1 MALLPDLFR
10 AEDVKADDKSF
21 DLLPA
26 GKYTAQIMKSEV
38 RDTKAGTGKYI
49 NLQLQVIEGDYTNR
63 VLFDIINIINQ
74 NETAQQI
81 GQRQLKQLVEACDLT
96 EIEDTTE
103 LHAIPVII
111 TVGIEPEK
119 NGWPA
124 KNKIKKYEKDPTLF

>member
-10 AEDVKADDKSF
+10 AEDVKDDGGDF

-26 GKYTAQIMKSEV
+26 GKYVAQVVKSEV
-38 RDTKAGTGKYI
+38 RDTKSGTGKYI
-49 NLQLQVIEGDYTNR
+49 SLQLKIIEGDHTGR
-63 VLFDIINIINQ
+63 VVFDMINVVNQ
-74 NETAQQI
+74 NEVAQNI
-81 GQRQLKQLVEACDLT
+81 GQRQLKQLVEACELT

-103 LHAIPVII
+103 LHAIPIQI

-124 KNKIKKYEKDPTLF
+124 KNKVKKYSKEDTPF